1 MSRSC
6 RPRSASVTPEIDS
19 YLIAHGLSL
28 TDALNDWYASEI
40 GQAESS
46 RLKDKLAE
54 IDAGIKTLPV
64 EREKVLKQIEI
75 ARAREA
81 RIAAERARRDA
92 RKAEGRRGR

>member
-1 MSRSC
+1 MARSC

-19 YLIAHGLSL
+19 YLVSHGLSL
-28 TDALNDWYASEI
+28 TDAINDWYGSEI

-46 RLKDKLAE
+46 RLKGRLAE
-54 IDAGIKTLPV
+54 IDAEMKVLPV

-75 ARAREA
+75 ARTREA

-92 RKAEGRRGR
+92 RKVDGGRSR